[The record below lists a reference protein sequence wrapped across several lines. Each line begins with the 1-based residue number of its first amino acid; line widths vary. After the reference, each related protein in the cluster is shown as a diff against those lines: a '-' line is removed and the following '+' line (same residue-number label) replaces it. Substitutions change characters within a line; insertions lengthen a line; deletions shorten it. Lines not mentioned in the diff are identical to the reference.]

1 MEDMPDAELEAMGLG
16 DETPAPEKGMSQ
28 EDVEAALKAAIDDAV
43 DYCDDDLSPDR
54 LIALEYYR
62 GDAFGNEEDGRSQVV
77 MTEVR
82 DVILSM
88 LPSLMR
94 IFTASERPVEF
105 APRRADGIPA
115 AEQATDYIEYVFNVD
130 NPGFSLIYTVIKD
143 ALLLK
148 TGVLVWGTKTA
159 SEIHEEEYPSI
170 SPDELAMMISD
181 DPTLEVV
188 ETLPIG
194 QPVIDNLTG
203 QPIQMQSVKVRKLVQ
218 NKRQYVVSVPPEEF
232 LIARNA
238 QNLDHAEYV
247 GRRCLKTL
255 SELVEM
261 GYDAD
266 EIKENAGTSSTL
278 ETNEEAE
285 VRNPGLHQFLGSG
298 SSSSDATLEKYLY
311 VESYIRMDADGDG
324 IAELRKICSV
334 GDTPYILYNELA
346 EDSMV
351 PFAVFS
357 PDPNP
362 HMVIG
367 NSIADQV
374 RDLQLI
380 KSNIMRSTLD
390 SLAQSILPRTGVVEG
405 QVNLDDVLNTEM
417 GGIIRMRQP
426 GMVQPLDQPFVGQQ
440 SLPLLA
446 YLDDIRA
453 QRTGITKAS
462 QGVDPDVLQSTTK
475 AAVTATMS
483 AAQERIELVARI
495 FAETGFKRLFRGLLR
510 EVIRNQDQPRVVRL
524 RNQWVPVDPK
534 AWDADMDVMV
544 NVGLGTGNAAEKA
557 QLLNLVAQSQ
567 MQLMQ
572 LLGLSNPVSGLKE
585 YRDTMAQ
592 ILQLNGFRD
601 ASKYFKELDD
611 AAVQQLMAQQAQ
623 AAQKPDPA
631 TLLAQVQAQQI
642 QSDIE
647 IAKMKAQLELQK
659 QVNADD
665 RERDKLDADIF
676 FRAAE
681 IEAKYGVQLQVEQL
695 YANVQRERD
704 TMKALNE
711 AARAEQQAQMQQARM
726 QQAQMQQAPP
736 PQPPM
741 GGMQ

>member
-1 MEDMPDAELEAMGLG
+1 MEEEEAQLAIDMGLEAVELP
-16 DETPAPEKGMSQ
+16 DEAMSE
-28 EDVEAALKAAIDDAV
+28 EDVNAALKAAIDDAV
-43 DYCDDDLSPDR
+43 DYSDDDLAPDR
-54 LIALEYYR
+54 LIALQYYR
-62 GDAFGNEEDGRSQVV
+62 GDAFGNEEEGRSQVV

-88 LPSLMR
+88 MPSLMR

-105 APRRADGIPA
+105 APRRAENIPH
-115 AEQATDYIEYVFNVD
+115 AEQATDYVEYVFNVD
-130 NPGFSLIYTVIKD
+130 NPGFSLIFSAIKD

-148 TGVLVWGTKTA
+148 TGVLMWGTKVT
-159 SEIHEEEYPSI
+159 SEIQEETYPQI
-170 SPDELAMMISD
+170 SSEQLNMLIEE
-181 DPTLEVV
+181 DPTTEIVETQPAGEVV
-188 ETLPIG
+188 IDEMLGIT
-194 QPVIDNLTG
+194 QPV
-203 QPIQMQSVKVRKLVQ
+203 MSAKVRKIAK
-218 NKRQYVVSVPPEEF
+218 NKRQFVVSVPPEEF
-232 LIARNA
+232 LVARNA
-238 QNLDHAEYV
+238 QTLDTAEYV

-266 EIKENAGTSSTL
+266 EIKENGNTSSSL
-278 ETNEEAE
+278 ETNTEAE
-285 VRNPGLHQFLGSG
+285 VRNPGLHQFLSSG
-298 SSSSDATLEKYLY
+298 ASSTDPSLDKYLY
-311 VESYIRMDADGDG
+311 VESYIRLDVDGDG

-334 GDTPYILYNELA
+334 GETPYILYNELA
-346 EDSMV
+346 EDSLV

-362 HMVIG
+362 HMVVG

-380 KSNIMRSTLD
+380 KSNIMRNTLD

-440 SLPLLA
+440 SLPLLS

-510 EVIRNQDQPRVVRL
+510 EIIRNQDQPRVVRL

-534 AWDADMDVMV
+534 SWDADMDVVV

-567 MQLMQ
+567 MQMMQ
-572 LLGLSNPVSGLKE
+572 MLGLTNPVAGLKE

-592 ILQLNGFRD
+592 ILTLNGFRD
-601 ASKYFKELDD
+601 SAKYFKQVDE

-623 AAQKPDPA
+623 AAQKPDPT

-642 QSDIE
+642 QSDIQ
-647 IAKMKAQLELQK
+647 IAQMKAQLELQK

-681 IEAKYGVQLQVEQL
+681 IDAKYGTQLQVENL
-695 YANVQRERD
+695 YASIQRERD
-704 TMKALNE
+704 QMKALNE
-711 AARAEQQAQMQQARM
+711 AARAAQAAQAQP
-726 QQAQMQQAPP
+726 QAPAN
-736 PQPPM
+736 
-741 GGMQ
+741 GMQ

>member
-1 MEDMPDAELEAMGLG
+1 MAELELEDGGLEAE
-16 DETPAPEKGMSQ
+16 DEMSSSPAGMS
-28 EDVEAALKAAIDDAV
+28 EEEVEGALGAAIDDAV
-43 DYCDDDLSPDR
+43 AYADDELAPDR
-54 LIALEYYR
+54 LLALQFYR
-62 GDAFGNEEDGRSQVV
+62 GDAFGNEEEGRSQVV

-88 LPSLMR
+88 MPSLMR

-105 APRRADGIPA
+105 APRRAENIPY
-115 AEQATDYIEYVFNVD
+115 AEQATDYIEYVFTVD
-130 NPGFSLIYTVIKD
+130 NPGFSLIFSAIKD

-148 TGVLVWGTKTA
+148 TGVLMWGTKVT
-159 SEIHEEEYPSI
+159 SEVREEEYPSI
-170 SPDELAMMISD
+170 SPEELTMMLAD
-181 DPTLEVV
+181 DPAAELVSSQPAPSTDLDPMTGLPV
-188 ETLPIG
+188 EL
-194 QPVIDNLTG
+194 V
-203 QPIQMQSVKVRKLVQ
+203 SAKVRKIVQ
-218 NKRQYVVSVPPEEF
+218 SKRQYVVSVPPEEF
-232 LIARNA
+232 LVARNA
-238 QNLDHAEYV
+238 QDLDQADYV

-266 EIKENAGTSSTL
+266 EIKEHGSTSSTL
-278 ETNEEAE
+278 EFNTEAE
-285 VRNPGLHQFLGSG
+285 TRNPGLRQFVGSG
-298 SSSSDATLEKYLY
+298 SASADPAMERYLY
-311 VESYIRMDADGDG
+311 VESYIRLDMDGDG

-334 GDTPYILYNELA
+334 GETAPYILYNELA
-346 EDSMV
+346 EDPMV
-351 PFAVFS
+351 PFAVFT

-362 HMVIG
+362 HMVVG

-405 QVNLDDVLNTEM
+405 QVNIDDVLNTEM

-440 SLPLLA
+440 SLPLLS

-453 QRTGITKAS
+453 QRTGITKAA

-510 EVIRNQDQPRVVRL
+510 EVIRNADQPRIVRL
-524 RNQWVPVDPK
+524 RNQWVPIDPK
-534 AWDADMDVMV
+534 AWDADMDVIV

-557 QLLNLVAQSQ
+557 QVLNLTSQ
-567 MQLMQ
+567 TQMALIQM
-572 LLGLSNPVSGLKE
+572 LGPMNPIAGLKE
-585 YRDTMAQ
+585 YRDTLAQ

-601 ASKYFKELDD
+601 SAKYFKQVD
-611 AAVQQLMAQQAQ
+611 AQTLQQLMAQQAQ

-642 QSDIE
+642 QSDIQ
-647 IAKMKAQLELQK
+647 IAQMKAQLELQK
-659 QVNADD
+659 QTNADD
-665 RERDKLDADIF
+665 LERDKLEADIF

-681 IEAKYGVQLQVEQL
+681 LDAKYGTQLQVEQI
-695 YANVQRERD
+695 YAQIQRERD
-704 TMKALNE
+704 QNKLMAE
-711 AARAEQQAQMQQARM
+711 QARAAQQAQQASPPGAMQ
-726 QQAQMQQAPP
+726 
-736 PQPPM
+736 
-741 GGMQ
+741 

>member
-1 MEDMPDAELEAMGLG
+1 MSEEYEEEKDEGAGAPEAMS
-16 DETPAPEKGMSQ
+16 E
-28 EDVEAALKAAIDDAV
+28 EDVSGALKAAMDDAV
-43 DYCDDDLSPDR
+43 QYIDEELAPDR
-54 LIALEYYR
+54 LIALQFYR
-62 GDAFGNEEDGRSQVV
+62 GDAFGNEEEGRSQVV

-94 IFTASERPVEF
+94 IFTSSERPVEF
-105 APRRADGIPA
+105 APRRADAIA
-115 AEQATDYIEYVFNVD
+115 YAEQATDYVEYVFNVD
-130 NPGFSLIYTVIKD
+130 NPGFSLIFSAIKD

-148 TGVLVWGTKTA
+148 TGVLMWGTKNVT
-159 SEIHEEEYPSI
+159 EIHEEEYPSV
-170 SPDELAMMISD
+170 SADELAMMTAD
-181 DPTLEVV
+181 NPDLEVV
-188 ETLPIG
+188 AVQPLVPDAQVVDPATGLVSQTYAVRTRET
-194 QPVIDNLTG
+194 
-203 QPIQMQSVKVRKLVQ
+203 KKE
-218 NKRQYVVSVPPEEF
+218 KRQFVVSVPPEEF
-232 LIARNA
+232 LVARNA
-238 QNLDHAEYV
+238 QTLDTADYV

-255 SELVEM
+255 SELTEM
-261 GYDAD
+261 GFNPE
-266 EIKENAGTSSTL
+266 EIKEHGSTTSTL
-278 ETNEEAE
+278 EFDTEAN
-285 VRNPGLHQFLGSG
+285 VRNPGLRQFIGNSAAA
-298 SSSSDATLEKYLY
+298 DDPTMERYLY
-311 VESYIRMDADGDG
+311 VESYIRIDQDGDG
-324 IAELRKICSV
+324 VAELRKICSV
-334 GDTPYILYNELA
+334 GENPHILYNELA
-346 EDSMV
+346 EDTLV
-351 PFAVFS
+351 PFAIFS

-362 HMVIG
+362 HMIVG

-380 KSNIMRSTLD
+380 KSNIMRNTLD

-405 QVNLDDVLNTEM
+405 QVNIDDVLNTEM

-440 SLPLLA
+440 SLPLLS

-462 QGVDPDVLQSTTK
+462 QGLDPDVLQSTTK
-475 AAVTATMS
+475 AAVSATMS

-510 EVIRNQDQPRVVRL
+510 EIIRNTDQPRVVRL

-572 LLGLSNPVSGLKE
+572 MLGLTNPIAGLKE

-592 ILQLNGFRD
+592 ILSLNGFRD
-601 ASKYFKELDD
+601 NAKYFKEVDD
-611 AAVQQLMAQQAQ
+611 ASIQALVQQQAQ

-642 QSDIE
+642 QSDIA
-647 IAKMKAQLELQK
+647 IAQMKAQLDLQK
-659 QVNADD
+659 QTNADD
-665 RERDKLDADIF
+665 LERDKLDADVF
-676 FRAAE
+676 FRAKE
-681 IEAKYGVQLQVEQL
+681 LELKYGTQLQTEAI
-695 YANVQRERD
+695 YAAIQRERNNNQILAQAAAQAQ
-704 TMKALNE
+704 KAQ
-711 AARAEQQAQMQQARM
+711 AQQAA
-726 QQAQMQQAPP
+726 AA
-736 PQPPM
+736 QPPA

>member
-1 MEDMPDAELEAMGLG
+1 MADDMKPM
-16 DETPAPEKGMSQ
+16 PEEKLT
-28 EDVEAALKAAIDDAV
+28 AALKAAIDDAIT
-43 DYCDDDLSPDR
+43 YTDDELAPDR
-54 LIALEYYR
+54 LIALQYYR
-62 GDAFGNEEDGRSQVV
+62 GDPFGNEEEGRSEVV

-88 LPSLMR
+88 MPSLMR

-105 APRRADGIPA
+105 APRRAEAIPQ

-130 NPGFSLIYTVIKD
+130 NPGFSLIFTAIKD

-148 TGVLVWGTKTA
+148 TGVLMWGTKET
-159 SEIHEEEYPSI
+159 SEIHAQEFPQVTEDQLALMAAEDP
-170 SPDELAMMISD
+170 ELEIVD
-181 DPTLEVV
+181 VQPVGEPTLDP
-188 ETLPIG
+188 ETGLPR
-194 QPVIDNLTG
+194 VIL
-203 QPIQMQSVKVRKLVQ
+203 SVKTRKVVKQ
-218 NKRQYVVSVPPEEF
+218 KRQYVVSVPPEEF
-232 LIARNA
+232 LISRNA
-238 QNLDHAEYV
+238 QNLDNAEYV

-261 GYDAD
+261 GYDGD
-266 EIKENAGTSSTL
+266 EIRENGATSSTL
-278 ETNEEAE
+278 ETNTEAE
-285 VRNPGLHQFLGSG
+285 VRNPGLQQFLGSG
-298 SSSSDATLEKYLY
+298 ASSTDPSLDKYLY
-311 VESYIRMDADGDG
+311 VESYIRLDADGDG

-334 GDTPYILYNELA
+334 GDSPYILYNELA
-346 EDSMV
+346 EDSLV

-380 KSNIMRSTLD
+380 KSNIMRNTLD

-440 SLPLLA
+440 SLPLLS

-510 EVIRNQDQPRVVRL
+510 EVVRNQDQPRVVRL

-534 AWDADMDVMV
+534 SWDAEMDVVV

-557 QLLNLVAQSQ
+557 QLLMMVAQSQ
-567 MQLMQ
+567 MQLVST
-572 LLGLSNPVSGLKE
+572 LGLVNPVAGLKE
-585 YRDTMAQ
+585 YRDTLAQ
-592 ILQLNGFRD
+592 ILTLNGFRD
-601 ASKYFKELDD
+601 ATKYFKQVDD
-611 AAVQQLMAQQAQ
+611 AAVQQLMAQQMQAQ
-623 AAQKPDPA
+623 AGANPA
-631 TLLAQVQAQQI
+631 AMLAQIEGQKI
-642 QSDIE
+642 QSE
-647 IAKMKAQLELQK
+647 IQIAQMKAQLELEKQK
-659 QVNADD
+659 NADD
-665 RERDKLDADIF
+665 LERDKLDTDII

-681 IEAKYGVQLQVEQL
+681 MQAKYGTQIHVEEL
-695 YANVQRERD
+695 YARLQRDRD
-704 TMKALNE
+704 LMKTLQE
-711 AARAEQQAQMQQARM
+711 QARF
-726 QQAQMQQAPP
+726 APP
-736 PQPPM
+736 PPPQAAPPQPGM
-741 GGMQ
+741 NGGIA